1 MRNLHTHKNTPCERY
16 TTGDQRVVFRHH
28 LYSPKK
34 IKNIQ
39 KQTRNDCTVYSI
51 PTSQLTA
58 NIILTKQ
65 LFCTSTITSSVQYN
79 HRRYHVF
86 AHLTSLVSAAF
97 DTIDHLLCWFGIH
110 GSVLS
115 WFKSYLSSCCFRVKC
130 DTDLSSWYTSSCA
143 ILQGSVLGPRLFVM
157 YTTPLSILISSC
169 FLNHHI
175 YADDTQLFLS
185 FLPTHFDSSK
195 DHLHRSNFVLGDCK
209 SSYTELL

>member
-16 TTGDQRVVFRHH
+16 TTGDQKVVFRHH

-65 LFCTSTITSSVQYN
+65 LFCTSTITSSVHYN

-130 DTDLSSWYTSSCA
+130 DTDYLPGTHPPALSPKALSLVHDSSSCT
-143 ILQGSVLGPRLFVM
+143 P
-157 YTTPLSILISSC
+157 PLSASS
-169 FLNHHI
+169 FPLV
-175 YADDTQLFLS
+175 
-185 FLPTHFDSSK
+185 P
-195 DHLHRSNFVLGDCK
+195 
-209 SSYTELL
+209 